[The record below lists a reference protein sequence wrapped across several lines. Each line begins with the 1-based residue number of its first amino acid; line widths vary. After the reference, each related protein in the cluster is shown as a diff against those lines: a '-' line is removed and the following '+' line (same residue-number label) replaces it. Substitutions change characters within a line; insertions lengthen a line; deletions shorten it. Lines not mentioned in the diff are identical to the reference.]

1 MGCRGDNAANA
12 NHNGVIILPGATH
25 GQQDKSLKNQATKT
39 MITTVDEER
48 IRQII
53 HEEVKQEIIREMQ
66 EGDKH
71 DKNQGHQAIREPG
84 IPDQNQEVVFLKLSR
99 RSKKSS
105 RQLKSR

>member
-1 MGCRGDNAANA
+1 
-12 NHNGVIILPGATH
+12 
-25 GQQDKSLKNQATKT
+25 
-39 MITTVDEER
+39 
-48 IRQII
+48 
-53 HEEVKQEIIREMQ
+53 MQ